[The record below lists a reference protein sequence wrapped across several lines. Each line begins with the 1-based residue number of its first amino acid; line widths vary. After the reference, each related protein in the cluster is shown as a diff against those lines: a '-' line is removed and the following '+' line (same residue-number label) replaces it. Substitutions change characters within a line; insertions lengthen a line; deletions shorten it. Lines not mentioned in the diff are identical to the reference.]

1 MRFLPALLCL
11 ANTIFASD
19 PFDPKGTTSTVASL
33 VDSITKPDSGAL
45 KPAAKPP
52 APKIPYR
59 APDWSWEV
67 SPRAGALAANFPER
81 SNFANDIARS
91 AQAETLTVQQPYP
104 GSDIAVRVG
113 ADFLVRKS
121 STLRFLIGADWTHWG
136 AEAIA
141 RRDSTGHMVNR
152 SYTSDL
158 YIGSAGLDLLISP
171 SILSVD
177 AARDAFVG
185 FRYRAGAG
193 RLTGRQ
199 TAWGFSSGTAFLIGA
214 DFAAW
219 QKLALSGMLG
229 WNTQS
234 TQTDRAW
241 GEILWNTPTKSTTT
255 WSAGGLSVDFVLRWG
270 PSRDTNSVQ
279 KK

>member
-11 ANTIFASD
+11 ATTIVAAD
-19 PFDPKGTTSTVASL
+19 PFDPKGTTSTVAGL
-33 VDSITKPDSGAL
+33 VDSTPKPDSAAT
-45 KPAAKPP
+45 KPVAKSPT
-52 APKIPYR
+52 PKVPYR
-59 APDWSWEV
+59 APEWSWEV

-91 AQAETLTVQQPYP
+91 AQAETLSVQQPYP

-113 ADFLVRKS
+113 ADFSVRKS
-121 STLRFLIGADWTHWG
+121 NAFRFLIGTDWTHWG

-141 RRDSTGHMVNR
+141 RRDSTGRMVNR
-152 SYTSDL
+152 AYSSDL
-158 YIGSAGLDLLISP
+158 YMGSVGLDLLISP

-177 AARDAFVG
+177 AARDAFLG

-193 RLTGRQ
+193 RLIGRQ
-199 TAWGFSSGTAFLIGA
+199 TAWGFSSGTAFLLGA

-229 WNTQS
+229 WNSQT
-234 TQTDRAW
+234 TQTDQAW
-241 GEILWNTPTKSTTT
+241 SEILWNSPTKSTTS
-255 WSAGGLSVDFVLRWG
+255 WSAGGLSVEFVLRWG